1 MSAPDIGIVDCRIH
15 EHSSDYLFDMSALTR
30 KEARQIWRK
39 SIKQA
44 WSNRCAYCG
53 KPPIDDSSLTI
64 DHVKPRC
71 RGGEDRT
78 SNVIPA
84 CASCNSGKG
93 SENWIEWY
101 QRQLF
106 YKIENELRIQKWLRS
121 DLSDFKQW
129 REDNSSGHL
138 IISEAS
144 SHA

>member
-1 MSAPDIGIVDCRIH
+1 MLAPKGGIHNCQIY
-15 EHSSDYLFDMSALTR
+15 EHSSDYLFNMSALTR

-39 SIKQA
+39 SIKEA
-44 WSNRCAYCG
+44 WSNCCAYCG
-53 KPPIDDSSLTI
+53 KPPIDDGSLTI

-84 CASCNSGKG
+84 CASCNSSKG

-101 QRQLF
+101 QRQSF
-106 YKIENELRIQKWLRS
+106 YQIKNESKIKKWLRS
-121 DLSDFKQW
+121 DLSDFRQW
-129 REDNSSGHL
+129 SEDSAPNHL
-138 IISEAS
+138 MGSDAS